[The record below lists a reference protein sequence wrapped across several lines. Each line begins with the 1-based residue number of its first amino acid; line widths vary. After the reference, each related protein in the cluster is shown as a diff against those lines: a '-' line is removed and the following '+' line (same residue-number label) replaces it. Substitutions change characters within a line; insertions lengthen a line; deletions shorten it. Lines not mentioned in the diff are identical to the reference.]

1 MRPYLPQMLPLE
13 KLDLSAP
20 DLIATLGEAN
30 RALARYDSLLEQS
43 PVSHLLI
50 APLIRREALLS
61 SRIEGSQSTLNEVL
75 RFGEDESFAERGEQ
89 RDDLNEI
96 RNYVDALNLGEAELG
111 YRRFSLN
118 LLKTLHEVL
127 LGHRSVR
134 GRTKNPGRFRL
145 DQNWIGLPGAGI
157 EQASYVPPPPH
168 VVIDFMEN
176 WERFSR
182 SDWVDGPVQ
191 AAVMHAQFEL
201 IHPFDDG
208 NGRLGRLLIP
218 LFLYQKKVISRPNF
232 YPSAYLARNRDAY
245 VASLNRLGD
254 ENGDWHGWIAFFL
267 RALIA
272 QAEETTRKVGTI
284 TKCYEDLKR
293 RVVDLT
299 RSQFAVPLLDAM
311 FERPVFKR
319 ASLEKK
325 LAALEKPPTRPALH
339 GLLQKLVR
347 QKVLRVQVEGKGR
360 RGTIYALEELMQLL
374 EEDE

>member
-1 MRPYLPQMLPLE
+1 MQPHIPQMLPPE

-20 DLIATLGEAN
+20 DLIAALGEAN

-50 APLIRREALLS
+50 APLVRREALLS

-96 RNYVDALNLGEAELG
+96 RNYVDALNLGGAELE
-111 YRRFSLN
+111 YRLFSLN

-127 LGHRSVR
+127 LGRRSVR
-134 GRTKNPGRFRL
+134 GRTKNPGRFRI

-168 VVIDFMEN
+168 VVTDFMEN
-176 WERFSR
+176 WERFYR
-182 SDWVDGPVQ
+182 SNWLDGPVQ

-232 YPSAYLARNRDAY
+232 YPSAYLARYRDVY
-245 VASLNRLGD
+245 VESLSRLGD
-254 ENGDWHGWIAFFL
+254 ENGDWPGWIMFFL
-267 RALIA
+267 GALTA

-284 TKCYEDLKR
+284 TKCYEDMKR
-293 RVVDLT
+293 RIVDLT

-325 LAALEKPPTRPALH
+325 LATLEKPPTRPALH

-347 QKVLRVQVEGKGR
+347 QKMLHVQVEGKGR
-360 RGTIYALEELMQLL
+360 RGTIYALEELMQFL